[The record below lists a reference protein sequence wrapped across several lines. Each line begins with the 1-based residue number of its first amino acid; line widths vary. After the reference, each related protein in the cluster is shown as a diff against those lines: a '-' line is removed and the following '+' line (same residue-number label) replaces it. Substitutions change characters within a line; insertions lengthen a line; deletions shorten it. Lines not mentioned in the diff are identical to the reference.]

1 MQEKACVPNLSV
13 QLLAFQRTKG
23 QIKSEW
29 IVYEIINFPKYEPN
43 YLMYLKYIGQKSFKF
58 FGSYF
63 GKWMI
68 SYIHSDLIWPLTK
81 TILGGKAD
89 EAINWW
95 NSMVCIKYR
104 ITKTNHIFH
113 WRITTKLRLQS
124 IGKNPSRQE
133 KKGRANS
140 ERGTQKN
147 KKTSEVR
154 GKKKERKKIWT
165 SYTQWLLFGIFV
177 QKVFETNFNFRY
189 K

>member
-1 MQEKACVPNLSV
+1 M
-13 QLLAFQRTKG
+13 
-23 QIKSEW
+23 KSS
-29 IVYEIINFPKYEPN
+29 IFYKMKRKISA
-43 YLMYLKYIGQKSFKF
+43 LKYIGLSFKF

-63 GKWMI
+63 GKLMI

-81 TILGGKAD
+81 TILGRKAD

-133 KKGRANS
+133 KKAEQTANAGR
-140 ERGTQKN
+140 
-147 KKTSEVR
+147 KKTKRRPKYE
-154 GKKKERKKIWT
+154 GKKERKKIWT

-177 QKVFETNFNFRY
+177 QKVFETNLNFRY

>member
-1 MQEKACVPNLSV
+1 MFPKICKEKWWISRNSLINMWKKRHSLPNLSV

-29 IVYEIINFPKYEPN
+29 IYDEIINFPKYKPKN
-43 YLMYLKYIGQKSFKF
+43 LKDLKYIGQKSFKC

-63 GKWMI
+63 GKLMI
-68 SYIHSDLIWPLTK
+68 SYIHSDLTWPLNK

-133 KKGRANS
+133 KKAEQTANAGR
-140 ERGTQKN
+140 
-147 KKTSEVR
+147 KKTKRRPKYE
-154 GKKKERKKIWT
+154 GKKERKKIWT
-165 SYTQWLLFGIFV
+165 S
-177 QKVFETNFNFRY
+177 
-189 K
+189 